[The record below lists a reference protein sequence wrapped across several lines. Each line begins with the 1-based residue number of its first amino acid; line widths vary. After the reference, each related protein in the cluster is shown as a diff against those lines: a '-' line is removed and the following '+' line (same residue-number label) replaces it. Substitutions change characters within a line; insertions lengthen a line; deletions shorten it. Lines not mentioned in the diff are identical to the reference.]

1 MKTRRLYNLD
11 PHEISMVRRGAN
23 LKKILVHKA
32 LDGDSMLQGL
42 LRAAQENGTMHTAMS
57 DEQAAAVEEVMK
69 AFGNSRR
76 MAAARG
82 QPPKPPRMPPTPAQP
97 VPRVPPSPA
106 VPAPRV
112 APAQAAAQPAVPA
125 PAAPTAAPAQPVVA
139 AADPATAPPVS
150 PAVDP
155 AADPNAQGAGMAPAL
170 SSPAQAALRATAR
183 ILAPHKGELTAD
195 DVEEVLNAI
204 GIACSP
210 DDDQGDVASGGENDG
225 DLLDGDPD
233 YVALSLGDDVH
244 VDVPMGGATG
254 WAQKLRMK
262 KPDEVQDDHHS
273 GAMAAAKSAYV
284 DALSKNG
291 YKLSDKA
298 KEPEEP
304 SMSGEPVAK
313 GDLDLSAF
321 PAAQRTQMEAIFKG
335 HTELVQTNKELIEKN
350 AELSKQIAVERETR
364 VMKAFEEKASAYDRL
379 GAPKEKLAKILKTV
393 SEANPEMQAELESI
407 LKSANEQL
415 ALGDDFGGIM
425 EETGSRASGTPAGG
439 SAQAK
444 LDALADGYVAK
455 SGEEDLSRAQVMRKV
470 MKSAEGRRLV
480 AEIDADNERMKR
492 RLGRQ

>member
-42 LRAAQENGTMHTAMS
+42 LRAAQENGTMPNAMS
-57 DEQAAAVEEVMK
+57 TEQAVAVEEVMK
-69 AFGNSRR
+69 GFGSPRHV
-76 MAAARG
+76 AAARG
-82 QPPKPPRMPPTPAQP
+82 QPPKPPRMPPQP
-97 VPRVPPSPA
+97 VVA
-106 VPAPRV
+106 APRV
-112 APAQAAAQPAVPA
+112 APAPAVAAPRAAPAAAAPQPVVAPAAQPA
-125 PAAPTAAPAQPVVA
+125 A
-139 AADPATAPPVS
+139 AATPDPGTQPAVS

-183 ILAPHKGELTAD
+183 ILAPHKGELSAD
-195 DVEEVLNAI
+195 DVAEVLNAI
-204 GIACSP
+204 GIPCGG
-210 DDDQGDVASGGENDG
+210 DDEGQEGAGGENDG
-225 DLLDGDPD
+225 ELLDGDPN

-244 VDVPMGGATG
+244 VDVPLSGATG

-321 PAAQRTQMEAIFKG
+321 PAAQRVQMEAVFKG
-335 HTELVQTNKELIEKN
+335 HAELVQTNKELIQKN
-350 AELSKQIAVERETR
+350 TELSQQIAVERETR

-415 ALGDDFGGIM
+415 AMGDEFGGIM
-425 EETGSRASGTPAGG
+425 EETGSRASGSGATGG
-439 SAQAK
+439 SAQAR
-444 LDALADGYVAK
+444 LDAMIDGYVAK
-455 SGEEDLSRAQVMRKV
+455 SGEEELTRSQIARKIQ
-470 MKSAEGRRLV
+470 KSAEGKRLV
-480 AEIDADNERMKR
+480 AEIDQDNERMKR
-492 RLGRQ
+492 RIGRQ